1 MLTPY
6 YLAALPNRFV
16 DLWAGVESDIVA
28 QIARRLVRTKMT
40 VGAASQWQIEKL
52 QEMRYTRSK
61 VVKELARA
69 TEKSNAEIR
78 RALVEAGTV
87 GLKYDDA
94 LYRKAGK
101 TVIDMA
107 HSEALRDVLQAGIMK
122 TKGLCE
128 NFTRTTADTAQTAFY
143 NAMDEAWIKMMS
155 GAYSP
160 QQAITASVEKLAASG
175 MEKVAYPTGH
185 TDRLEVAAR
194 RAILTGANQT
204 TAQLQIARMD
214 EMECDLVEVT
224 AHSGAR
230 PTHAVWQGQIYSR
243 SGKHRHYKDFYAST
257 GYGDGDGLCG
267 WNCYHNFYP
276 FFEGVSEPTFG
287 RDDQDYYEKDL
298 RENNAQYE
306 RQQEQ
311 RALERKIRESK
322 RECAALDAAMQ
333 DAADPETKRM
343 LREKFD
349 KASLKLKKRK
359 SEMTD
364 FLDRTHRGRQEER
377 EWVQG
382 FSRSTAQKA
391 VQGAKRA
398 AAK

>member
-16 DLWAGVESDIVA
+16 DLWAGVENDIVA
-28 QIARRLVRTKMT
+28 QIARRLVRTNFT

-52 QEMRYTRSK
+52 QEMRFTRSK

-69 TEKSNAEIR
+69 TKKSDAEIR
-78 RALVEAGTV
+78 RALIDAGTT

-94 LYRKAGK
+94 LYRKAGR
-101 TVIDMA
+101 TVSDMA
-107 HSEALRDVLQAGIMK
+107 HSEALRDVLQAGIAK

-143 NAMDEAWIKMMS
+143 NAMDEAWMKMMS

-160 QQAITASVEKLAASG
+160 QQAITASVQKLAESG

-204 TAQLQIARMD
+204 TAQLQLARMD
-214 EMECDLVEVT
+214 EMDCDLVEVT

-243 SGKHRHYKDFYAST
+243 GRGHSKYKDFYAST
-257 GYGDGDGLCG
+257 GYGEGDGLCG

-276 FFEGVSEPTFG
+276 YFEGISAPTFG
-287 RDDQDYYEKDL
+287 REDQDFYEKDL

-311 RALERKIRESK
+311 RALERRIREAK

-333 DAADPETKRM
+333 DAQDAETERM
-343 LREKFD
+343 LKDRFT
-349 KASLKLKKRK
+349 KASVKLRNRK
-359 SEMTD
+359 AKLTQ
-364 FLDRTHRGRQEER
+364 FLDETGRGRQEER
-377 EWVQG
+377 EWVEG
-382 FSRSTAQKA
+382 FGRSTAARATWAARKA
-391 VQGAKRA
+391 AQ
-398 AAK
+398 